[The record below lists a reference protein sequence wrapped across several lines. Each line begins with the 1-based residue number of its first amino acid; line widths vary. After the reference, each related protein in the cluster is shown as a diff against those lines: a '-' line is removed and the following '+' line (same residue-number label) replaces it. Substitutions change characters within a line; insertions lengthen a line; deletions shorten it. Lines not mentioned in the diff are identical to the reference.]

1 MYVEAAA
8 VAGYTASRRDFR
20 TARVNYVG
28 DTDASAREEARQGL
42 GQAIENG
49 KAAAPFYMRKVV
61 PPGGDLD
68 DITFDYMVEQ
78 GYFWVGSPYT
88 VYEQIRQFY
97 DETGGFGTP
106 FVFAGR
112 PTASP
117 ERVLR
122 SMELLVT
129 E

>member
-1 MYVEAAA
+1 
-8 VAGYTASRRDFR
+8 
-20 TARVNYVG
+20 
-28 DTDASAREEARQGL
+28 
-42 GQAIENG
+42 
-49 KAAAPFYMRKVV
+49 MRKVV

-97 DETGGFGTP
+97 DETGGFGTLL
-106 FVFAGR
+106 VFAGR
-112 PTASP
+112 PTASH

-122 SMELLVT
+122 SMELLMT
-129 E
+129 EVAPRLAQLDPDAKIPAAVS